1 MNLYDRIES
10 LPDTL
15 PVSWKPK
22 ERDLIVG
29 TVAGYEQG
37 ETMYGPVTILLLD
50 EEDREGSPTG
60 DCVSVWLAHKVL
72 WDEVRRLR
80 PLPGERIAIRRNS
93 DHPHKNYKRYTVI
106 VDRKETNT
114 EAWKPD
120 WDRGDPG
127 LKNDSKS
134 KDREASDP
142 ESDASGGAGL
152 AEPTDDLPF

>member
-1 MNLYDRIES
+1 MSLYDRINS
-10 LPDTL
+10 IPDTL

-22 ERDLIVG
+22 EGESIVG
-29 TVAGYEQG
+29 TVGDYQQG

-50 EEDREGSPTG
+50 EEDKEGSPTG
-60 DCVSVWLAHKVL
+60 DRVSVWLAHKVL

-80 PLPGERIAIRRNS
+80 PRLGEKIAIRRDS

-127 LKNDSKS
+127 LEIDSKS

-142 ESDASGGAGL
+142 ESDASGGAGKVES
-152 AEPTDDLPF
+152 ADDLPF